1 MRYLFLIFVV
11 IPNAFSQ
18 SKLEETYSKKDSFV
32 NLEDIVVTATKTPK
46 RKTNSPIIVNVTSAR
61 CNIHDLGRRV
71 SPFAIDQS
79 GVARGD
85 SHLSCWQF
93 FLFYHFETSYP
104 SGLIQCLLFYH
115 LT

>member
-46 RKTNSPIIVNVTSAR
+46 RKTN
-61 CNIHDLGRRV
+61 
-71 SPFAIDQS
+71 
-79 GVARGD
+79 
-85 SHLSCWQF
+85 
-93 FLFYHFETSYP
+93 
-104 SGLIQCLLFYH
+104 
-115 LT
+115 